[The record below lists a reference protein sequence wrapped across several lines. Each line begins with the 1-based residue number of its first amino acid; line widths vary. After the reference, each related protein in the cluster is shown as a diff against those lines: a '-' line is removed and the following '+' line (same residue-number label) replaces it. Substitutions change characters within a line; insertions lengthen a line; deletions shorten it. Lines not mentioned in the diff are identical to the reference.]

1 MSDRRSQWLARLI
14 LGSLLFG
21 PVIALG
27 FPPVSGEAAEFV
39 LLDLR
44 LPRLLAGILVGGT
57 LGISG
62 AATQAVFSNPLA
74 TPSTT
79 GTLAGATL
87 GALFGLVVA
96 PAPTY
101 WGFPMVLV
109 GAFLGALLASIVVAA
124 AALGSRRRT
133 EDVLLVGVAVTL
145 ATSAL
150 ATGIEDLADSRV
162 IVAASRWSLGNLSQI
177 GYARLCWLAP
187 PLIAV
192 WALLFLQ
199 IRPLQNLVLGDE
211 VAHSR
216 GVAVGRARSTVLLL
230 VALGVALAVA
240 WCGPIAFV
248 GLVVPQVVRLGIG
261 GAQRILLPGSLA
273 AGAGLL
279 VLCDALGRVILP
291 GRELSVGV
299 VTAVVGATAL
309 AWLTLRRG
317 A

>member
-1 MSDRRSQWLARLI
+1 MSERRSRWLARLI
-14 LGSLLFG
+14 LGSLLLG

-27 FPPVSGEAAEFV
+27 FPPVSGEAAGFV
-39 LLDLR
+39 VFNLR
-44 LPRLLAGILVGGT
+44 LPRLLAGLLVGGT

-79 GTLAGATL
+79 GTLAGATF

-96 PAPTY
+96 PAATY
-101 WGFPMVLV
+101 GGFSMVLL
-109 GAFLGALLASIVVAA
+109 GAFLGALLASLVVAA
-124 AALGSRRRT
+124 AAFGSRRRT

-150 ATGIEDLADSRV
+150 ATGIEDLADTRV
-162 IVAASRWSLGNLSQI
+162 IVAASRWSLGNLAQI
-177 GYARLCWLAP
+177 GYARLFCVAP
-187 PLIAV
+187 PLVVV
-192 WALLFLQ
+192 WVLLLLQ
-199 IRPLQNLVLGDE
+199 IRRLQNLVLGDE

-216 GVAVGRARSTVLLL
+216 GVAVGQARTTVLLL
-230 VALGVALAVA
+230 VALGVAVAVA

-261 GAQRILLPGSLA
+261 GAQRIVLPGSLV

-279 VLCDALGRVILP
+279 VLCDALGRVLVP

-299 VTAVVGATAL
+299 VTAIVGAPTL
-309 AWLTLRRG
+309 AWLTLRRS